1 MTLKKTRLTE
11 VVSLVGPCT
20 VGILTVGQ
28 TVTPVGIAST
38 SFIKGIV
45 MHNCGIGSIVS
56 SLYFYPSSSDDPA
69 NVAHAHTAHRMARI
83 DLVENETFF
92 YEMNYPVTLAGSDRV
107 VVELLPSVFG
117 PTNGQVRV
125 NFQIIGDTDIG

>member
-1 MTLKKTRLTE
+1 MWYW
-11 VVSLVGPCT
+11 
-20 VGILTVGQ
+20 
-28 TVTPVGIAST
+28 
-38 SFIKGIV
+38 F
-45 MHNCGIGSIVS
+45 NCFF
-56 SLYFYPSSSDDPA
+56 LYFYPSSASDPA
-69 NVAHAHTAHRMARI
+69 NMAHAHTAHRMARI

-117 PTNGQVRV
+117 PQSGNVRV